1 MGRSLAPPQ
10 RDQLG
15 GSFMPRFPR
24 FVVLVVALSALA
36 VAAPAVAKIPTF
48 HRGLPPGKVQRA
60 SRHVIVVLKHQQ
72 RGGLATAS
80 SVKARAAAQAR
91 QRRPLIAR
99 ISAAGGS
106 VSREFTTFNAFA
118 ATVSAAQQ
126 AQLAQDPSVAAG
138 VPDQVITLP
147 QQDHSLTN
155 QLTPV

>member
-24 FVVLVVALSALA
+24 LVVLIVAVSALA

-48 HRGLPPGKVQRA
+48 HRGLSPGKVQRA

-72 RGGLATAS
+72 RGRLASAS

-99 ISAAGGS
+99 ISSAGGAGKRQ
-106 VSREFTTFNAFA
+106 VTTPN
-118 ATVSAAQQ
+118 
-126 AQLAQDPSVAAG
+126 P
-138 VPDQVITLP
+138 LP
-147 QQDHSLTN
+147 APGQPPPQN
-155 QLTPV
+155 PP